1 MTTIQKR
8 QKTKRSRASRPA
20 ATTGAVLEAARLL
33 ADIIKADSILIVA
46 HSKVDRDWLGTAS
59 DGYSVVL
66 AVESKRWASI
76 YKQDGYATMLHS
88 SPPLDRFSRI
98 AHATIS
104 AISEGLIKH
113 RARVVSVTGPI
124 GGDELDSVTVVRTS
138 SLFRELA
145 ALERETGKK
154 LDVLPVVKATIDIAL
169 ELGSYGIE
177 GRPVG
182 TIFVIGDT
190 ASVLK
195 LSRQGTFNPFRGYD
209 EKQKNILDPNLRNSV
224 KTFAQIDGAF
234 VIREDGTINAA
245 GRLLLMPKGTAP
257 ILQGMGARHNAAA
270 LLTRETEAI
279 AVVVSQT
286 TGTVS
291 IISKGR
297 ILFSLSPASRTATA
311 LYARE

>member
-1 MTTIQKR
+1 
-8 QKTKRSRASRPA
+8 
-20 ATTGAVLEAARLL
+20 
-33 ADIIKADSILIVA
+33 
-46 HSKVDRDWLGTAS
+46 
-59 DGYSVVL
+59 VVL
-66 AVESKRWASI
+66 AVESKRWANI
-76 YKQDGYATMLHS
+76 YKQEGRTTMLHS

-104 AISEGLIKH
+104 AISEGLIRH

-124 GGDELDSVTVVRTS
+124 GGDALDSVTIVKTS
-138 SLFRELA
+138 SLLRELT

-154 LDVLPVVKATIDIAL
+154 ANVLPVVKATIDVAL
-169 ELGSYGIE
+169 ELGAFGME

-209 EKQKNILDPNLRNSV
+209 DRQKNILTPELRDSV
-224 KTFAQIDGAF
+224 KMFAQIDGAF
-234 VIREDGTINAA
+234 IIREDGTINAA
-245 GRLLLMPKGTAP
+245 GSLLLMPKGTAP
-257 ILQGMGARHNAAA
+257 ILKGMGARHNAAA
-270 LLTRETEAI
+270 FLTRETEAI

-291 IISKGR
+291 VISKGR

-311 LYARE
+311 LYAHE